1 MSQPSTPPDSD
12 SPAQP
17 ALPIPDPPRGRRL
30 FLGDVHGCREE
41 LEALLERVAF
51 DSSRDRLLPV
61 GDLVNRGPDSLG
73 ALRLLRSLGAE
84 TVLGNHDLHFLK
96 RVRTGQPAKP
106 LDTLE
111 ELLGAED
118 LEDLAGWLSSQ
129 PLLRDHG
136 DLFQVH
142 AGLSPA
148 WSDPGVT
155 LGANSANLESVRPE
169 DRSFAVSARRCLA
182 SGQLVR
188 SPEHTGA
195 AAWDSFYDPDRFEG
209 RRVVFG
215 HWAERGLVRHAG
227 ACGLDT
233 GCVWGGALTIWI
245 AEEDRFVS
253 EPARRTYCA
262 VRSNA

>member
-1 MSQPSTPPDSD
+1 MPQLPAPS
-12 SPAQP
+12 SPAPGP
-17 ALPIPDPPRGRRL
+17 ARSPAGRRL
-30 FLGDVHGCREE
+30 FLGDVHGCLEE

-51 DSSRDRLLPV
+51 DPSKDRLLPV

-73 ALRLLRSLGAE
+73 ALRLLRSLEAE

-96 RVRTGQPAKP
+96 RVRTGKPAKP

-111 ELLGAED
+111 ELLAAED

-148 WSDPGVT
+148 WQDPQAALGV
-155 LGANSANLESVRPE
+155 NSNKPE
-169 DRSFAVSARRCLA
+169 PAVLPSDRSFAVSARLCLQG
-182 SGQLVR
+182 GQLVK
-188 SPEHTGA
+188 SPEHPGA
-195 AAWDSFYDPDRFEG
+195 AAWDSFYDPHRFGG

-227 ACGLDT
+227 VRGLDT

-253 EPARRTYCA
+253 EPARRAYCTVA
-262 VRSNA
+262 PGR